1 MRGLAFI
8 GEHLERD
15 VFEGF
20 PPCIKFYPQQTT
32 VELIDIDIN
41 KIDLVF
47 FVLFC
52 VTFLRRVTFMDLW
65 I

>member
-20 PPCIKFYPQQTT
+20 PPCNKFYPQQTT
-32 VELIDIDIN
+32 VELIDLDIN
-41 KIDLVF
+41 KIDLLNNFLCYFSRNEHLNVK
-47 FVLFC
+47 LF
-52 VTFLRRVTFMDLW
+52 
-65 I
+65 